1 MVESRDRLMHQT
13 NKLRRGDDMKR
24 EIKFRIWDKEK
35 GKMLNKYDVGFI
47 TLSYLDVYGSDE
59 FYEFMQYAG
68 LKDENGVEIYE
79 GDIVRVE
86 HTNYYETEIEPE
98 YKPWIGKVI
107 FKESGYYIQTGCDY
121 HPSLSNI
128 RIVSINVLGNVFENP
143 ELLEG
148 EK

>member
-1 MVESRDRLMHQT
+1 M
-13 NKLRRGDDMKR
+13 R
-24 EIKFRIWDKEK
+24 EIRFRAWDTEYNCMDNDFFIGSYAGVYDRASTTYDTPHIEIEK
-35 GKMLNKYDVGFI
+35 VNNLKI
-47 TLSYLDVYGSDE
+47 
-59 FYEFMQYAG
+59 MQYTG
-68 LKDENGVEIYE
+68 LKDFRGIEIYE

-107 FKESGYYIQTGCDY
+107 FKEGGYYIQTGCDY